1 MNARTHRYRIT
12 ITPIEDDGLPCSGR
26 CTLEFERRC
35 PENWTRRLESVQRL
49 RGFDGDERVALVTGL
64 QLLEGLLQ
72 REREAGGAEL
82 LAPLAPA
89 LAQVKRALDT
99 ARKA

>member
-1 MNARTHRYRIT
+1 MNARPHRYRIT

-35 PENWTRRLESVQRL
+35 AEDWTRRLESVQRL
-49 RGFDGDERVALVTGL
+49 RGFDGDERVALVIGL

-72 REREAGGAEL
+72 RGHADDGL

-89 LAQVKRALDT
+89 LEQVNRALE
-99 ARKA
+99 RSRGH

>member
-1 MNARTHRYRIT
+1 MNVRTNRYRIT
-12 ITPIEDDGLPCSGR
+12 ITPIEDDGLPCPGR

-35 PENWTRRLESVQRL
+35 PEDWTRHLESVQRL

-72 REREAGGAEL
+72 REREVGAAEL

-89 LAQVKRALDT
+89 LAQVKHVLDP
-99 ARKA
+99 ARKG